1 MIHCQLPVDKRMPQ
15 ALGEMFFSLKLI
27 KYSMGT
33 ERITAFLSMQTK
45 SPIVHT
51 EKNESLSME
60 APEITTQMDTF
71 DSGLIRH
78 RDSFIELGA
87 QCSRCGTLRAFDGAS
102 RVSAR
107 RC

>member
-1 MIHCQLPVDKRMPQ
+1 MTQ
-15 ALGEMFFSLKLI
+15 ALREIFFSLELI

-33 ERITAFLSMQTK
+33 ERITAFPSMQTQL
-45 SPIVHT
+45 PTVHT

-60 APEITTQMDTF
+60 APEIKTQMDTF
-71 DSGLIRH
+71 DSDLIRH

-87 QCSRCGTLRAFDGAS
+87 QCSRGGTLRSFDGAS
-102 RVSAR
+102 RVGAR